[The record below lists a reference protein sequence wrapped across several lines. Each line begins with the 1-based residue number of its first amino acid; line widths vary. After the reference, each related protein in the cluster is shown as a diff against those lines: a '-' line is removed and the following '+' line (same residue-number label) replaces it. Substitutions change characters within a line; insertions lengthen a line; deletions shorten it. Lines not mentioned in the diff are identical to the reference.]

1 MTLEGR
7 RKSCGIPHHPQ
18 HDKTLVSRAKWRGI
32 FDLLAISSGNKS
44 ARFGQAKGY
53 RSRSWQ
59 QSVSE
64 SDGMLDAT
72 SSPESKQEFV
82 SSRIQNCCF
91 SLGR

>member
-32 FDLLAISSGNKS
+32 FDLLGISSGNKF
-44 ARFGQAKGY
+44 AVFGQSKGC

-59 QSVSE
+59 QNVSA
-64 SDGMLDAT
+64 SDGILDAT
-72 SSPESKQEFV
+72 SSPESKQAFA
-82 SSRIQNCCF
+82 SSRIRSCSF
-91 SLGR
+91 WLGR